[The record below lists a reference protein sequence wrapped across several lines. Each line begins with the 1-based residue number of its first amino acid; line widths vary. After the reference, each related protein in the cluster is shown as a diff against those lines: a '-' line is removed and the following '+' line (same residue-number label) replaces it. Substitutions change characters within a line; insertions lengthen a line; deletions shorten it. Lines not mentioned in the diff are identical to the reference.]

1 MNLEDLMSKK
11 TQKGEPKGG
20 KKRYTDYVI
29 ETQEKGEQ
37 ALTFPEWFKLN
48 Q

>member
-11 TQKGEPKGG
+11 TKKGEPKQ
-20 KKRYTDYVI
+20 RYTDYVI
-29 ETQEKGEQ
+29 ETQEKGEE
-37 ALTFPEWFKLN
+37 ALTFPEWYKLN